1 MLEVRTKGWTLT
13 EREYGWKGILGGI
26 EWKCKGWEMRKA
38 QQRHHLIGRGRSNKE
53 MESEDGKR
61 DSTAKLGKTPTKKG
75 LRMIIPTVEL
85 GENKD

>member
-1 MLEVRTKGWTLT
+1 MGNEKGRAKTSLD
-13 EREYGWKGILGGI
+13 WKRAF
-26 EWKCKGWEMRKA
+26 K
-38 QQRHHLIGRGRSNKE
+38 QKE